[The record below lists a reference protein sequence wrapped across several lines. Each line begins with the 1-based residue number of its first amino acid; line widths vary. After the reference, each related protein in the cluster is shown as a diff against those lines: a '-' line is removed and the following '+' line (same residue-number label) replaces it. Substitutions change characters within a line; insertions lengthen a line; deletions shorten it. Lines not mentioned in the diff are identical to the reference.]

1 METPAES
8 VELGFLRHL
17 HLHLIHDEADSA
29 PRGTVALHH
38 GLHEIGDVGLA
49 GDELKVDVA
58 SEARGFLLG
67 WLISVS
73 PFSPGFGDG
82 FIFSLQAA
90 PLGLFGPFLAAWIT
104 ASVPFPVGVRLWLC
118 WSTPAQC
125 LHYSPVQQPG
135 DETSRVNALG
145 ADDDYDVS
153 GLRPL
158 HGLQTQQ

>member
-8 VELGFLRHL
+8 VELGFLRYL

-29 PRGTVALHH
+29 PRRAVALHH
-38 GLHEIGDVGLA
+38 GLHEIGDVCLG

-58 SEARGFLLG
+58 SEARGFLLVS
-67 WLISVS
+67 LFLCVS

-82 FIFSLQAA
+82 FFFSLHAA
-90 PLGLFGPFLAAWIT
+90 PLGPFGPFLAAWIM

-118 WSTPAQC
+118 WSNPAQG

-135 DETSRVNALG
+135 DETS
-145 ADDDYDVS
+145 
-153 GLRPL
+153 
-158 HGLQTQQ
+158 